1 MSRPIETPPAPHQS
15 SHLDARRALRGLVL
29 AAWSSFFAWLW
40 FSGEMSRYL
49 GPRTYWVVP
58 FGAVMLGA
66 AAAMHMLT
74 LRSPRRKARPSALEV
89 LGAAVLVVPLL
100 AVATVPSADL
110 GALAASRKTTGG
122 AVIAEGLAGGAE
134 PIENPGFKEI
144 AYAEESQEY
153 ADAIGLT
160 EGMEVNL
167 TGFVD
172 DSDEAP
178 EGTLILT
185 RFYVSCCAADA
196 IPFSVAVDPN
206 GQSSAEVESDSWM
219 EAEGALERRED
230 RFVLVATSLEPVSE
244 PKSPYLY

>member
-1 MSRPIETPPAPHQS
+1 MSRSIDTRPAGSPS

-29 AAWSSFFAWLW
+29 TAWSSFFAWLW

-58 FGAVMLGA
+58 FGAVMLGVA
-66 AAAMHMLT
+66 AVMHVLT
-74 LRSPRRKARPSALEV
+74 LRTPRRSARPSALEV

-122 AVIAEGLAGGAE
+122 TLIAEGLAGGAE

-206 GQSSAEVESDSWM
+206 GQSSAEAEPDSWM
-219 EAEGALERRED
+219 EAEGALERRGD
-230 RFVLVATSLEPVSE
+230 RFVLVATSLEAVSE